1 MVPQFLVENSD
12 HFFLR
17 RKRKALKFERGFI
30 DGRQASAIIPRNLE
44 AQSQHPGSPNAL
56 VAPVCCWRNLRVQ
69 PRTDFWCSSL
79 SFVSPLDR
87 KVSARS
93 RHSSEPQR
101 TVAEGGDRTFKNRP
115 EKDQS
120 PPASR
125 HSVASAEYVSPANA
139 DILGYAEL

>member
-1 MVPQFLVENSD
+1 MLSWR
-12 HFFLR
+12 L
-17 RKRKALKFERGFI
+17 
-30 DGRQASAIIPRNLE
+30 SAVG
-44 AQSQHPGSPNAL
+44 ATYAFSPGPISGA
-56 VAPVCCWRNLRVQ
+56 
-69 PRTDFWCSSL
+69 SL

-93 RHSSEPQR
+93 RHSSAQR

-120 PPASR
+120 PPASH